1 MTMSGGWSEVF
12 EPGLRLWN
20 EEQRRRMDDRH
31 EVVAGA
37 PPGEK
42 FLRDGVIVLET
53 PGTKPEPGVSTTEAD
68 LAVGAITAETDQVGP
83 PPVSGE

>member
-1 MTMSGGWSEVF
+1 MF

-53 PGTKPEPGVSTTEAD
+53 PGTKPEPGVSTTDAD